1 MKRTLEGEQDC
12 GQLYGEEMKNMDP
25 QGWSGGWERGLDS
38 ALASCGEVGLA
49 GGRHMKERDI
59 SFTLYDQSRRA

>member
-1 MKRTLEGEQDC
+1 MEGEQDW

-25 QGWSGGWERGLDS
+25 QGWSGGEEGGLGS
-38 ALASCGEVGLA
+38 ALASCGKVGLA
-49 GGRHMKERDI
+49 GGRHMKERNL